1 METFQLLYRGRLL
14 LVRAFPEV
22 ELSVEFTRAM
32 QLASARFADR
42 IVASARFAGVVDFKQ
57 SKPCHAPNVRGL
69 FRIRNLHVR
78 CDHDGRLEQWTVMS
92 LMHCR
97 LGDLAMVQECE
108 T

>member
-42 IVASARFAGVVDFKQ
+42 IVRIRVLDFQQ

-78 CDHDGRLEQWTVMS
+78 CDHDGRLEQWTVVAVTF
-92 LMHCR
+92 L
-97 LGDLAMVQECE
+97 E
-108 T
+108 